1 MLTDEERRELEA
13 ELPHYEDARALS
25 LDALKVV
32 QRRRGWVDDQGLA
45 DCAEFLGLAEAEL
58 EGVATFYNLVFR
70 KPVGRHVVL
79 VCDSISCWVCGYER
93 MRAHVEARLGIGV
106 GETTADDRFTLL
118 PVNCLGACDGA
129 PTMMIDGELHRD
141 LTPEGIDAILE
152 RYE

>member
-1 MLTDEERRELEA
+1 MLHEEEWREIAA

-45 DCAEFLGLAEAEL
+45 DCAEALGLSVADM

-70 KPVGRHVVL
+70 QPVGRHVVL
-79 VCDSISCWVCGYER
+79 VCDSISCWICGYDR
-93 MRAHVEARLGIGV
+93 MREHLQQKLGIGI
-106 GETTADDRFTLL
+106 GETTSDDRFTLL
-118 PVNCLGACDGA
+118 PVNCLGACDSA
-129 PTMMIDGELHRD
+129 PVMMIDGELHRD
-141 LTPEGIDAILE
+141 LTPERIDTILE